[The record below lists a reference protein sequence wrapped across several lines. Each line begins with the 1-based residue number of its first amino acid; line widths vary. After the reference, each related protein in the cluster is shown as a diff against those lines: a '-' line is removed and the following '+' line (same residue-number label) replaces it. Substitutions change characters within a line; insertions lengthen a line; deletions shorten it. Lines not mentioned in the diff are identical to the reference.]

1 MSYVGGDGRTR
12 CDWSGFANTNTAE
25 YIRYHDE
32 EWGRPVRNGR
42 ALWEKL
48 ILDGMQAGLSWS
60 TILNKRDTIYAAF
73 DGLDPHRV
81 AHYGEAEM
89 ARLLSDPGIIRSR
102 AKCAAAIGNA
112 QAYLAMEP
120 EFADFIWGFTDGRQV
135 VNRWERC
142 EDAPTQT
149 DTSAAMSRELKR
161 RGFKFVGPTICYAF
175 MQAVGIVNDHEVDCH
190 AYRDCIQAPGRS
202 QP

>member
-1 MSYVGGDGRTR
+1 MTER
-12 CDWSGFANTNTAE
+12 CDWSGWAKTNTAD

-32 EWGRPVRNGR
+32 EWGRPVRQGR

-73 DGLDPHRV
+73 DGLDPHVV
-81 AHYGEAEM
+81 ATYGEREM
-89 ARLLSDPGIIRSR
+89 ERLLGDPGIIRSR

-112 QAYLAMEP
+112 RAYLEMEDG
-120 EFADFIWGFTDGRQV
+120 FSDFIWSFTGGRQV
-135 VNRWERC
+135 VNAWERA

-149 DTSAAMSRELKR
+149 PESAAMSRALKA

-175 MQAVGIVNDHEVDCH
+175 MQAVGIVNDHVTDCFV
-190 AYRDCIQAPGRS
+190 YGDCIER
-202 QP
+202 